1 MKIDSERE
9 KVAAKSDVMEAVQA
23 QPADRARE
31 TAKKNT
37 VRWKKSQSGI
47 FFIRS
52 GGWTVLHLKF
62 NIGIGPID

>member
-47 FFIRS
+47 FFLRS
-52 GGWTVLHLKF
+52 RGWTVLHLKLSTCF
-62 NIGIGPID
+62 VFD